1 MISALLYS
9 IGMTLFFICLGWPY
23 SHLMNQVNLEEDLGG
38 IFRVCLACAL
48 GVSIPLVTC
57 TAIISM
63 GGWWPICIAVNS
75 VVWFTALIQVL
86 RKYWVVNLLQLLKS
100 RLQDDFR
107 ATIFFF
113 GLVALSAGLLYFSK
127 PPDAIL
133 GIRIGVDSALYIDG
147 AQTLIE
153 NDGIRGLNNIAE
165 SAITQ
170 FGPAAFLD
178 HMRWGV
184 PILLTIV
191 TNVFNFEHSIQTALP
206 LLAFFIGLVSFVTID
221 LVKRLSVPQNIA
233 VFGGLAVAA
242 NYVVI
247 NLALEGQW
255 AQLFSI
261 PLFSIFVWLITVD
274 REISFVHQLSLAFV
288 LGAAVLMYGEI
299 APIFVFIA
307 LVAICL
313 GGGRRTTR
321 RQFARNST
329 NLIFCLF
336 FAAMLIFPYFSKYVV
351 HMRGLSTTVGY
362 PTPHKA
368 NGSEILGVGSIWT
381 KWKDWLDVENAPI
394 MIGRTVKFWDTIRSV
409 AGYGILLFG
418 LSMLISDQ
426 RQKRFWIALFIA
438 VVAVWLQFNIK
449 DESGYL
455 WMKATSS
462 LFIFFIASVIYGIY
476 RMGTFTNKVFTQ
488 KLLAVFCLS
497 VFATTFQQLESFR
510 SVSRPI
516 SKDILDV
523 RNFLSTTAPCVLT
536 VALSNSDQEFVYA
549 RDRVFLIVLSSIFR
563 DNPLVLGSN
572 SINFAGE
579 LDQAPKRLCILTLKS
594 DQNETVLGL
603 GERVLYENDNW
614 AVLLSAEKFS
624 I

>member
-1 MISALLYS
+1 
-9 IGMTLFFICLGWPY
+9 
-23 SHLMNQVNLEEDLGG
+23 MNQVNLEEDLGG

-63 GGWWPICIAVNS
+63 GGWWPTCIAVNS
-75 VVWFTALIQVL
+75 VVWLTTLTQVL
-86 RKYWVVNLLQLLKS
+86 RRYWTENRLQLLKS
-100 RLQDDFR
+100 RFQDDFR
-107 ATIFFF
+107 ATISVF
-113 GLVALSAGLLYFSK
+113 GLVVLSAGLLYFSK

-184 PILLTIV
+184 PVLLTII
-191 TNVFNFEHSIQTALP
+191 TNIFNFEHSIQTALP
-206 LLAFFIGLVSFVTID
+206 LLAFFIGLAAFVTID
-221 LVKRLSVPQNIA
+221 LVKKLSVPQNIA
-233 VFGGLAVAA
+233 VVGGLAVAA

-274 REISFVHQLSLAFV
+274 REISFVYQLSLAFV

-307 LVAICL
+307 LVAICI
-313 GGGRRTTR
+313 GGGRRTIR
-321 RQFARNST
+321 RQFARNSI

-336 FAAMLIFPYFSKYVV
+336 FAAMLIFPYLSKYVA
-351 HMRGLSTTVGY
+351 HLRGLSLTVGY

-381 KWKDWLDVENAPI
+381 KWRDWLDVDNAPT
-394 MIGRTVKFWDTIRSV
+394 MIVRTEKFWDTIRSV

-418 LSMLISDQ
+418 LSMLISKQ

-438 VVAVWLQFNIK
+438 VIAVWLQFNIK
-449 DESGYL
+449 DSSGYL
-455 WMKATSS
+455 WIKSTSS
-462 LFIFFIASVIYGIY
+462 LLVFFIALVIYGIHTL
-476 RMGTFTNKVFTQ
+476 RSFTHKVFSQ
-488 KLLAVFCLS
+488 LLLAVFTCS
-497 VFATTFQQLESFR
+497 IFATSILQLDSFR
-510 SVSRPI
+510 SIARPI
-516 SKDILDV
+516 SKDILEV
-523 RNFLSTTAPCVLT
+523 RNFLNTAAPCVLT
-536 VALSNSDQEFVYA
+536 VVFSNGDQEYVYA

-572 SINFAGE
+572 SINFMGE
-579 LDQAPKRLCILTLKS
+579 LDEAPSRLCILTLKS
-594 DQNETVLGL
+594 DRNETVLGL

-614 AVLLSAEKFS
+614 ALLLSAKKFS